1 MHILF
6 LQSSFDKTAPNIQR
20 RILKLMKSPQSQM
33 TVKICSAECAHDEV
47 SILRVILKQGEAGFR
62 QCTGKGRSST
72 RLQLQYSPTH
82 VDIFQSEVDTNT
94 NQGGW
99 GWVNDVRV
107 RVQQAVSCFDKL
119 NQPCVLPFQLC
130 VLPTSKDNVAS
141 ALDLAKAKGD
151 QKYLI
156 LIRIWSYYI

>member
-62 QCTGKGRSST
+62 QRTGKGRSST

-82 VDIFQSEVDTNT
+82 VVSQRQIQTQT
-94 NQGGW
+94 RGG
-99 GWVNDVRV
+99 GGGVSDVRA
-107 RVQQAVSCFDKL
+107 RVQQAVSCLINLISHSCCYF
-119 NQPCVLPFQLC
+119 NFVF
-130 VLPTSKDNVAS
+130 
-141 ALDLAKAKGD
+141 
-151 QKYLI
+151 YLLQRI
-156 LIRIWSYYI
+156 TQQVHWISLKQREIRNISF

>member
-82 VDIFQSEVDTNT
+82 VDISQSEVDTNT
-94 NQGGW
+94 NRGG
-99 GWVNDVRV
+99 GGGVNDVRA

-119 NQPCVLPFQLC
+119 NQPCVLLFQLC

-156 LIRIWSYYI
+156 LIRIWSN

>member
-1 MHILF
+1 MRILF

-82 VDIFQSEVDTNT
+82 VVSQRQIQTQT
-94 NQGGW
+94 GG
-99 GWVNDVRV
+99 GGGGVNDVRA

-119 NQPCVLPFQLC
+119 NQPCVLLFQLC

-156 LIRIWSYYI
+156 LIRIWSK

>member
-62 QCTGKGRSST
+62 KCTGKGRSST

-82 VDIFQSEVDTNT
+82 VVSQRQIQTQT
-94 NQGGW
+94 RGG
-99 GWVNDVRV
+99 GGGVNDVRA

-119 NQPCVLPFQLC
+119 NQPFVLLFQLC

-156 LIRIWSYYI
+156 LIRIWSK

>member
-82 VDIFQSEVDTNT
+82 VVSQRQIQTQT
-94 NQGGW
+94 RGG
-99 GWVNDVRV
+99 GGGVNDVRA

-119 NQPCVLPFQLC
+119 NQPFVLLFQLC

-141 ALDLAKAKGD
+141 ALDLAKAKRD

-156 LIRIWSYYI
+156 LIRIWSN

>member
-62 QCTGKGRSST
+62 QRTGKGRSST

-82 VDIFQSEVDTNT
+82 GVSQRQIQTQTRGGGGGVD
-94 NQGGW
+94 
-99 GWVNDVRV
+99 DVRA

-119 NQPCVLPFQLC
+119 NQPFVLLFQLC

-156 LIRIWSYYI
+156 LIRIWSN